1 MILFNIIILL
11 SIKINDLSLN
21 NCVMK
26 YLKILLS
33 VCCVSSIMF
42 SCNNGGNANKQK
54 SAVSEIDEVSV
65 EQIVEDL
72 TTIPTPTSFE
82 LMSSL
87 NNAGIPYV
95 MDITN
100 SLANQENY
108 LSTKQKALNLG
119 VYAADLSYDVTYQ
132 KKAETE
138 DYLKCILTMAS
149 DLNISVDADKIS
161 EKVQNNIDNVEELV
175 SAVKDMIKDSQFILN
190 QTSQTE
196 TALLFLIGSWVESAY
211 ICVSV
216 NEVSANGESLADVA
230 LSHFEYAST
239 IVKYLES
246 KKADAD
252 FGVFYEQLVDIQ
264 NKTEELKSDKTNVE
278 KREAL
283 ISAVKSMRNGIV

>member
-1 MILFNIIILL
+1 MKSLKSLL
-11 SIKINDLSLN
+11 SICLA
-21 NCVMK
+21 
-26 YLKILLS
+26 
-33 VCCVSSIMF
+33 SSMMF
-42 SCNNGGNANKQK
+42 SCSNGGNANKQK
-54 SAVSEIDEVSV
+54 SVASEIDEVSV

-72 TTIPTPTSFE
+72 ATIPTPTSFD

-87 NNAGIPYV
+87 NKAGIPYI

-138 DYLKCILTMAS
+138 EYLKCILGLAS

-161 EKVQNNIDNVEELV
+161 EKFQNNIDNVEELA
-175 SAVKDMIKDSQFILN
+175 SAVKDLIKDSQFILN

-216 NEVSANGESLADVA
+216 SEMTDNSENFANVA

-239 IVKYLES
+239 IIKYLES
-246 KKADAD
+246 KKDDAD
-252 FGVFYEQLVDIQ
+252 FGGFYEQLLDIQ
-264 NKTEELKSDKTNVE
+264 NKTNELKNDKANAD
-278 KREAL
+278 KRESL
-283 ISAVKSMRNGIV
+283 ISAVKSMRDGIV